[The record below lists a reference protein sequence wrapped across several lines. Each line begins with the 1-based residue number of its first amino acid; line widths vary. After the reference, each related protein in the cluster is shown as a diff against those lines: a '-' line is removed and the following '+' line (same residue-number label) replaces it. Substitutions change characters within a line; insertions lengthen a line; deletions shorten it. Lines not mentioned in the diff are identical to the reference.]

1 MSRQLDAGK
10 AFMARY
16 PQTFNA
22 LAAEES
28 KVSKQDIETVE
39 RLTQSLEY
47 VLKALEASTD
57 MVLILHKEVMVLK
70 AKVAYLMGDTYQ

>member
-1 MSRQLDAGK
+1 MNQKDTETLD
-10 AFMARY
+10 
-16 PQTFNA
+16 
-22 LAAEES
+22 
-28 KVSKQDIETVE
+28 

-47 VLKALEASTD
+47 TLKALEASTD

>member
-1 MSRQLDAGK
+1 MNQIDAGK
-10 AFMARY
+10 AFMARF
-16 PQTFNA
+16 QRTFKA

-28 KVSKQDIETVE
+28 KVSKQDTETLD

-47 VLKALEASTD
+47 TLKALEASTD
-57 MVLILHKEVMVLK
+57 MVLILHKEVLILK